1 MMLVKGMNILENAL
15 FIKYLKDVNLPVED
29 SIKQL
34 NKMGAII
41 PKSQKHFIK
50 RIQFEKINERELFEM
65 NNLLSK
71 EDIERCKFIFEKY
84 SVLHVT
90 MVNDQKYEFI
100 LNWELKDLRKR
111 FVEVKEQIDF
121 YLDNY
126 EDVNKEFMD
135 ELNKNLFKLFK

>member
-1 MMLVKGMNILENAL
+1 MLVKGMNILENAL

-34 NKMGAII
+34 NKMGVII
-41 PKSQKHFIK
+41 PKAQKHFIK

-135 ELNKNLFKLFK
+135 ELNKNLFQLFK

>member
-1 MMLVKGMNILENAL
+1 MLVKGMNILENAL

-34 NKMGAII
+34 NKMGVII
-41 PKSQKHFIK
+41 PKAQKHFIK

-135 ELNKNLFKLFK
+135 ELNSNLFQLFK